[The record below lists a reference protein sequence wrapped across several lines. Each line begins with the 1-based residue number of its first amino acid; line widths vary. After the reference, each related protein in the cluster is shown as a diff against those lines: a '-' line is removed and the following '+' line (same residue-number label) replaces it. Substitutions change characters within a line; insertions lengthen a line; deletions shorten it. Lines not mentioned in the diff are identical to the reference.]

1 MTKHYGYVYMTYDM
15 HNNMKYIGQHK
26 GEFTSKYL
34 GSGKAICNSINKYG
48 ADNFRVE
55 LLKYAN
61 SKEELNSLEIEYISK
76 YNAVVSREF
85 YNISSGGTGN
95 MFEGMTDYEKKL
107 HTFGNPKEHR
117 KNVFKSLTKE
127 QISLRAKSAAK
138 TRIKRYGSSFLDN
151 NGKPFS
157 GKMHPRALFYI
168 VKDFNS
174 NTILKFYTKKE
185 FVNWRKA
192 NSYRVNRDYTYEIIG
207 SSRKYFKGDCKMKRQ
222 FIEIDGVDRT
232 GKDTLHKYIEQL
244 SNYKYIINTR
254 GILTQL
260 AYTEKFNRGYEY
272 DLECYKKN
280 YVIVLL
286 SAEPED
292 LAIRCKMTNEPDYTI
307 ESDLK
312 LFQEKS
318 EMLENE
324 YGATVL
330 RYNTTDTTP
339 YNIAKD
345 VVARLEQYNKARD

>member
-1 MTKHYGYVYMTYDM
+1 MKHYGYVYMTYDL
-15 HNNMKYIGQHK
+15 HNNMRYIGQHK
-26 GEFTSKYL
+26 GEFTNKYL
-34 GSGKAICNSINKYG
+34 GSGTAICNSINKYG
-48 ADNFRVE
+48 KDSFKVE
-55 LLKYAN
+55 LLEYAD
-61 SKEELNSLEIEYISK
+61 SKDELDNLEIKYIK
-76 YNAVVSREF
+76 DYNAVISPDF

-107 HTFGNPKEHR
+107 RTFGNPKEHR
-117 KNVFKSLTKE
+117 RKVFKSLTKE
-127 QISLRAKSAAK
+127 QISNRAKNAAK
-138 TRIKRYGSSFLDN
+138 TRIEHYGSSFIDS

-157 GKMHPRALFYI
+157 GKTHPRSLLYLVNDYHTKETIKFFRK
-168 VKDFNS
+168 KDF
-174 NTILKFYTKKE
+174 IL
-185 FVNWRKA
+185 WRKT
-192 NSYRVNRDYTYEIIG
+192 NSYRLNRDYQYKLIG
-207 SSRKYFKGDCKMKRQ
+207 SSREYLRGDCKMKRQ

-244 SNYKYIINTR
+244 SNYKYIITTR

-280 YVIVLL
+280 FVIVLL

-318 EMLENE
+318 EMLEKE
-324 YGATVL
+324 YGAIVL
-330 RYNTTDTTP
+330 RYNTSDTTP

-345 VVARLEQYNKARD
+345 IVARLEQYNKVRD